1 MTVPAM
7 MSAAILFLSTLA
19 LLMFFVAYC
28 RSVIGTAAI
37 HILSKETRDVAGISA
52 AVTAKDFLR
61 VTSLLR
67 LCPGRV
73 EARSSFRAIGV
84 YYRILSLTERWVAHL
99 SPSLGA
105 WAEEERAS
113 CAYYAVLILDRK
125 IAVVLNTPAEQA
137 GS

>member
-1 MTVPAM
+1 MTVTVM
-7 MSAAILFLSTLA
+7 MSAAILFLSVLA

-52 AVTAKDFLR
+52 AVTAQDFLR

-73 EARSSFRAIGV
+73 EARSSLRAIGF
-84 YYRILSLTERWVAHL
+84 YYRIFSLTEKLVVHL

-105 WAEEERAS
+105 WAEEER
-113 CAYYAVLILDRK
+113 
-125 IAVVLNTPAEQA
+125 
-137 GS
+137 